1 MQFAYSDT
9 GLALTKSFE
18 GLQLSAYPDQ
28 GGVWTVG
35 YGHTGPDVHA
45 GLTITRQQADM
56 FLHADLA
63 AAVSCVNRLVT
74 ADIAQNQ
81 FDALVDFAF
90 NLGCASLARSTL
102 LRYVNAGDFPAAAA
116 QFPLWDHVHGKATP
130 GLLRRRQAEMELFL
144 APRAVSSL

>member
-1 MQFAYSDT
+1 TRNPPGCNILALPFFVSHCNDAVYAQDTPRGGDPLKRNESMQFAYSDT

-63 AAVSCVNRLVT
+63 AA
-74 ADIAQNQ
+74 
-81 FDALVDFAF
+81 
-90 NLGCASLARSTL
+90 
-102 LRYVNAGDFPAAAA
+102 
-116 QFPLWDHVHGKATP
+116 
-130 GLLRRRQAEMELFL
+130 
-144 APRAVSSL
+144 